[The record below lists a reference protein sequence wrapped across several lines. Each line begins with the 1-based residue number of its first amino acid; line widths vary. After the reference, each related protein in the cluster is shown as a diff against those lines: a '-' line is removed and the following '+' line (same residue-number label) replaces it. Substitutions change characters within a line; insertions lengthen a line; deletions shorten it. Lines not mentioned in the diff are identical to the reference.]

1 MLFAHDTVASLR
13 AAVDLVN
20 TGEEPDTLTTVAQLD
35 AWYAEHGYT
44 GRHDGDEAELAALRA
59 LRPALR
65 ELLTT
70 DRDRAAE
77 LVNAML
83 AEARAL
89 PQLVRH
95 DGLDWHIHAAPAD
108 APLDRRVVVETA
120 MAMVDVIRADEL
132 SRLSVCADDRCNG
145 LVLDLSRNRSRRFCS
160 TTCANRNAVAAYRAR
175 KATPGWETAA
185 SSSTVRSA
193 VGTTSSRASGIGSPL
208 TIESPYVPA
217 ASRSSA
223 RSSAASCALKSSARP
238 ASNSS

>member
-20 TGEEPDTLTTVAQLD
+20 SAEAPDTLTVLAQVD

-44 GRHDGDEAELAALRA
+44 GRRDADAAELAALRA
-59 LRPALR
+59 LRPVLR
-65 ELLTT
+65 DLLTAE
-70 DRDRAAE
+70 RDRAAE

-83 AEARAL
+83 ADAGAL

-95 DGLDWHIHAAPAD
+95 DGLDWHIHAVPGD

-132 SRLSVCADDRCNG
+132 SRLSVCADDRCDG

-175 KATPGWETAA
+175 GRGNAD
-185 SSSTVRSA
+185 S
-193 VGTTSSRASGIGSPL
+193 
-208 TIESPYVPA
+208 
-217 ASRSSA
+217 
-223 RSSAASCALKSSARP
+223 
-238 ASNSS
+238 